1 MILIGLDI
9 PEEVQLGKN
18 VIFEHNGIG
27 TVIHPHTKI
36 DDNVRIYQN
45 VTVGRADVH
54 IKSPDMKGFHLKQG
68 AILGA
73 GSKVLNTKGILTV
86 GENTII
92 AANAVL
98 LNSTGD
104 NEIWAGIPAKK
115 VGIRKDLL

>member
-1 MILIGLDI
+1 M
-9 PEEVQLGKN
+9 
-18 VIFEHNGIG
+18 
-27 TVIHPHTKI
+27 IHPHTII
-36 DDNVRIYQN
+36 DDNVRIYHN

-54 IKSPDMKGFHLKQG
+54 IKSLDMKGFHLKKG

-92 AANAVL
+92 AANPVL

-115 VGIRKDLL
+115 KLELEKSYYKTFVTIS